1 MTKTY
6 DIIHLPDGYM
16 YAVDNKKIPYNP
28 NGGTNG
34 LFICLSEINMGHP
47 EDAFVKNVG
56 NCEGCR
62 TIITTNNPTLGLLL
76 LPEIEEDMSNPILI
90 RIKAEIARKE
100 DTKDE
105 ASVYYVNGLRN
116 CLSWVKQ
123 SLKLDKRYTK
133 EELLKACELAGRR
146 AANAKNYSDFHMK
159 EEVLPYLQSL
169 SPKPMAIEIEMW
181 SPTTDE
187 QGYFTPLG
195 YKEPT
200 LDKNNFV
207 QVKQWIYEKK

>member
-62 TIITTNNPTLGLLL
+62 TIITTNNPTLGLPLL
-76 LPEIEEDMSNPILI
+76 SEIEEDVEQLAKDRATALFPVGTSDVHWRACVEDFLMGY
-90 RIKAEIARKE
+90 KAAKAKQYTEE
-100 DTKDE
+100 DMRNAFNSGQICEYEGAYDKD
-105 ASVYYVNGLRN
+105 SWFNGFISTLN
-116 CLSWVKQ
+116 
-123 SLKLDKRYTK
+123 
-133 EELLKACELAGRR
+133 
-146 AANAKNYSDFHMK
+146 
-159 EEVLPYLQSL
+159 
-169 SPKPMAIEIEMW
+169 PKPIAVEIEMIYDY
-181 SPTTDE
+181 SDME
-187 QGYFTPLG
+187 EHCEGG
-195 YKEPT
+195 T
-200 LDKNNFV
+200 LPSAVYGELQLKLTNNNEV
-207 QVKQWIYEKK
+207 IVKQWIYE